1 MSLDKTKVFV
11 SEIRSDKVREIFLD
25 PILKT
30 INTPK
35 IILLERE
42 TNMEKSQDICITIP
56 NNLRYIPLIQ
66 DSTAAFARILGF
78 DEKST
83 NEVVLGVEEAVVN
96 VIDHAFAEGEQASF
110 NIVFQETALGMQ
122 ILIREQ
128 GMPFD
133 PEELAKL
140 AQKDGIETGDT
151 RGLGL
156 HLMYRFMDEVSFVNL
171 GKAGKETRLVKYSG
185 IRLPEVMDLPQPDS
199 HKPAYEVPAYQI
211 HPMKPEQAV
220 EVSKCAYMAY
230 GYSYSNEHVYYPER
244 LRQLN
249 EEGKMVSLVAS
260 SENSEII
267 GHVAMIFQGGDPH
280 VPVVDDAFVNPKYR
294 GAGCLNDLGAAVINW
309 ARNNGLTGLYTWA
322 VTTHPYSQKVASKW
336 GLSDTAI
343 LISGD
348 LPFDFKAI
356 QEGAGQRE
364 SETILFTY
372 LNTKHAIPIYPPAHH
387 ADMIKQIYDS
397 LGVQAS
403 ILQADSSLD
412 LLEEEAVLELKYDP
426 SSIAFVTVKT
436 YGKNVVQEVNRML
449 RGLCLERL
457 ETIYLNLPLTI
468 PYTAIL
474 TEEFETLGFFFS
486 GIMPGSEGRDQLI
499 LQYLNNQVID
509 YDLIKVHN
517 EMGRIILAYIKNHD
531 PNQMLES

>member
-1 MSLDKTKVFV
+1 MGKY
-11 SEIRSDKVREIFLD
+11 
-25 PILKT
+25 
-30 INTPK
+30 
-35 IILLERE
+35 
-42 TNMEKSQDICITIP
+42 QDICITIP

-66 DSTAAFARILGF
+66 DSTAAFARIIGL

-96 VIDHAFAEGEQASF
+96 VINHAFAEGENASF
-110 NIVFQETALGMQ
+110 NIIFQQTALGMQ

-133 PEELAKL
+133 PEELTRL
-140 AQKDGIETGDT
+140 AQKDRTEAEDT

-185 IRLPEVMDLPQPDS
+185 IRMRDVMDLPQSDS
-199 HKPAYEVPAYQI
+199 HKQADEVPVYQI
-211 HPMKPEQAV
+211 HLMKPEQAV
-220 EVSKCAYMAY
+220 NVSRCAYMSY
-230 GYSYSNEHVYYPER
+230 GYSYSSEYIYYPEL

-260 SENSEII
+260 SENNEII
-267 GHVAMIFQGGDPH
+267 GHVALIFQGDDPH

-294 GAGCLNDLGAAVINW
+294 GAGCLNDLGAAVIEW
-309 ARNNGLTGLYTWA
+309 AQNNGLIGLYTWS
-322 VTTHPYSQKVASKW
+322 VTTHPYSQRVAVKW

-348 LPFDFKAI
+348 LPFDFKALK
-356 QEGAGQRE
+356 EGAGQRE

-372 LNTKHAIPIYPPAHH
+372 LNAKHAIQIYPPAQH
-387 ADMIKQIYDS
+387 ADMIQQIYHS
-397 LGVQAS
+397 LGVEAK
-403 ILQADSSLD
+403 ILTIGSSLD
-412 LLEEEAVLELKYDP
+412 LLEEDAVLELKYDVP
-426 SSIAFVTVKT
+426 SIIAFVTVKT
-436 YGKNVVQEVNRML
+436 YGKNVVHEVNRML

-457 ETIYLNLPLTI
+457 ETIYLKLPLTS

-486 GIMPGSEGRDQLI
+486 GIMPGSEGCDQLI

-509 YDLIKVHN
+509 YDLIKVHT
-517 EMGRIILAYIKNHD
+517 EMGQKILAYIKNHD
-531 PNQMLES
+531 PNQILKL